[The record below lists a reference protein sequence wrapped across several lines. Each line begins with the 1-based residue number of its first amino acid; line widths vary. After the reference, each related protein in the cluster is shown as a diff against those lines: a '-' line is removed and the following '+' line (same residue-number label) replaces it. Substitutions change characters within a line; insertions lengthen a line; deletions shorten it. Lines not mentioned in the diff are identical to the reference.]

1 MDGSS
6 SYERM
11 YNFAEDVFECPPT
24 SQYYLVANQLFD
36 KEYGFHNID
45 MSAFRK
51 KDVKSK
57 HRNVII
63 NLHRICTKANAA
75 C

>member
-1 MDGSS
+1 M
-6 SYERM
+6 EECIILQKMFLNVLLPPNITLLRT
-11 YNFAEDVFECPPT
+11 NFLTKNMVFITLICPH
-24 SQYYLVANQLFD
+24 S
-36 KEYGFHNID
+36 G
-45 MSAFRK
+45 K

-63 NLHRICTKANAA
+63 NLHIICTKANAA